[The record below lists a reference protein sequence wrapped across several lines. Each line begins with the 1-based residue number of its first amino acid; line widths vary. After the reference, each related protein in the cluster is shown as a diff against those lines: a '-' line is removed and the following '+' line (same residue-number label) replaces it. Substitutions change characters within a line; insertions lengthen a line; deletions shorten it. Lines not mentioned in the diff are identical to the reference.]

1 MSTQE
6 ELLRDIAAKLGDLLS
21 VYKLIHGQDIEAAKS
36 QILAQPTRSK
46 VYDLCDGETSVTE
59 MARKLGVSQPS
70 VSQHRSVLLQA
81 GLVGVEGSPG
91 RRFYVR
97 RLER

>member
-21 VYKLIHGQDIEAAKS
+21 VYKLVHGQEIEAAKS
-36 QILAQPTRSK
+36 QILAQPTRGK
-46 VYDLCDGETSVTE
+46 IYELCDGETGVTE
-59 MARKLGVSQPS
+59 MARKLDVSQPS
-70 VSQHRSVLLQA
+70 VSQHLALLLQA
-81 GLVGVEGSPG
+81 GLVAVEGPPG
-91 RRFYVR
+91 RKFYVR